1 MRYSNIVGIVA
12 LLTAVFA
19 PPSKLRPRQEGKHTK
34 VTLGRNY
41 IDYGCDASI
50 KKTLSEA
57 LDDKCGGEA
66 HCDDSTPYT
75 RKVMWTHERTD
86 GDNPPEERDISVT
99 VTGTFPDSET
109 MENLRETILNTVK
122 DDTWQLED
130 RYWTQS
136 VPHTPT
142 GIGSPGDVRI
152 ARFHL
157 AFYNKLLRL
166 KNNRLEHAQ

>member
-1 MRYSNIVGIVA
+1 MRYSNIVGVAA
-12 LLTAVFA
+12 LLAVVSGA
-19 PPSKLRPRQEGKHTK
+19 PSKLRPRQEGKHTK

-109 MENLRETILNTVK
+109 MGNLRETILNTVT

-136 VPHTPT
+136 VPDTPT
-142 GIGSPGDVRI
+142 GIGSPGDVRT
-152 ARFHL
+152 ARF
-157 AFYNKLLRL
+157 FLLL
-166 KNNRLEHAQ
+166 PTPC